1 MNKGRDLI
9 RDMIKVLKIGCLAGI
24 SVGAVLF
31 LGGFLAGSFQLLSG
45 LEAAKDGLLLIA
57 ALGMF
62 VVAGMLLVKGKN
74 PEKFEE
80 KDSWKKHFQILG
92 YKGVV
97 GILCVIILLF
107 AAVMDYLIM
116 SVK

>member
-45 LEAAKDGLLLIA
+45 LEAAKDGCCLLLRWGC
-57 ALGMF
+57 LWSLECF
-62 VVAGMLLVKGKN
+62 WSKGKN
-74 PEKFEE
+74 PEKF
-80 KDSWKKHFQILG
+80 
-92 YKGVV
+92 
-97 GILCVIILLF
+97 
-107 AAVMDYLIM
+107 
-116 SVK
+116 